1 MLNTL
6 DSYSI
11 SFGKFT
17 ETDPVTGE
25 ITLTEGGDKKFQVI
39 KLTHELSNRINR
51 GVLRSYGKKVEQSPI
66 SLQKYAL

>member
-1 MLNTL
+1 MLTPL

-25 ITLTEGGDKKFQVI
+25 ITLTEGGNKKFQVI

-51 GVLRSYGKKVEQSPI
+51 GVLRSYGKKVEQSEI
-66 SLQKYAL
+66 SP